1 MIRTEDLYDALDFFY
16 SLREP
21 DEFQTWS
28 RVLEKIAAVLRAEG
42 AAYLYFDAENKRLVP
57 FHALGPTPDPDS
69 VERAPVSLGEGLIG
83 WVAKFREPIMA
94 AQAGADKRCRK
105 EIDSVPGIETHG
117 ALCVPLFDR
126 LDLTGVLA
134 FFNKE
139 TPAPQRPRTLHPGAE
154 RGLSGDALDIEA
166 GGAFSDADLRFTL
179 AVSRHCSMALRRL
192 RLEGMV
198 NRVTSYNSSIL
209 DNLSGGFLAVDLQ
222 SRVMIC
228 NPAARRILGI
238 QGDVTDLP
246 IENAI
251 PHLMELAAILRMTL
265 ASKQTVKRRD
275 LRWRLGREERLL
287 GYSSLLIQDAQGA
300 FTGAGITFQDITK
313 SPQDKSA

>member
-1 MIRTEDLYDALDFFY
+1 MIRAEDLYDALDFFY

-28 RVLEKIAAVLRAEG
+28 RILEKIAAVLRAEG
-42 AAYLYFDAENKRLVP
+42 AAYLYFDPKNKRLVP

-69 VERAPVSLGEGLIG
+69 QERMPVSVGEGLLG
-83 WVAKFREPIMA
+83 WVAKFREPLMV
-94 AQAGADKRCRK
+94 AQAGADKRFRK
-105 EIDSVPGIETHG
+105 DIDTVPGLEPHG
-117 ALCVPLFDR
+117 ALCVPVFDR

-139 TPAPQRPRTLHPGAE
+139 EGSP
-154 RGLSGDALDIEA
+154 
-166 GGAFSDADLRFTL
+166 FSDADLRFTL
-179 AVSRHCSMALRRL
+179 AVSRLSSMALRRL

-222 SRVMIC
+222 GRVMIC

-246 IENAI
+246 IENAV

-275 LRWRLGREERLL
+275 LRWNLGGEARLL
-287 GYSSLLIQDAQGA
+287 GYSSLLIQDAAGA

-313 SPQDKSA
+313 PGAPA